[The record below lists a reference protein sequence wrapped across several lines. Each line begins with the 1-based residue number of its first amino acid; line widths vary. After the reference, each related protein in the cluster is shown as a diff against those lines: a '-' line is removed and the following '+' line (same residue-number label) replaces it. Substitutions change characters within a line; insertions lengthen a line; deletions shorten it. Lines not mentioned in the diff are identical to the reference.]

1 MKFPVRQDAHFSRQ
15 EIGQMFFQ
23 SGQIGAKPFPD
34 ICRIIHAAH
43 PLFHRCK
50 HIRPLNDLSNMAIFA
65 IFNAYKSG
73 KIAYMPYFYNLYWV
87 FYFPDTITFT

>member
-1 MKFPVRQDAHFSRQ
+1 MT
-15 EIGQMFFQ
+15 
-23 SGQIGAKPFPD
+23 
-34 ICRIIHAAH
+34 
-43 PLFHRCK
+43 
-50 HIRPLNDLSNMAIFA
+50 IFA